1 LDLINEIS
9 TSCFYGERF
18 WQIQNGEVYPNY
30 RRQLAS
36 QLIIHA
42 PTDTPSQ
49 AILSVADFEQVSV
62 KRIRRALQELF
73 DTEFEN
79 KKEINDL
86 ILSRY
91 HKMEEE
97 PRETKKKKIKKK
109 APKKEGESAKTSS
122 ISSMELNLSP
132 KLAELLGVN
141 RLPRTQV
148 VKQIWEY
155 IKQHDLQNPNDK
167 REILCD
173 EKLSEIL
180 GKKTT
185 MFKMNKALSAHLY
198 KDDE

>member
-1 LDLINEIS
+1 
-9 TSCFYGERF
+9 
-18 WQIQNGEVYPNY
+18 
-30 RRQLAS
+30 
-36 QLIIHA
+36 
-42 PTDTPSQ
+42 
-49 AILSVADFEQVSV
+49 VADFEQVSV

-79 KKEINDL
+79 KKEINGL

-91 HKMEEE
+91 HRMEEE
-97 PRETKKKKIKKK
+97 PREPKKKKVKKK
-109 APKKEGESAKTSS
+109 APKKDGESAKTSS
-122 ISSMELNLSP
+122 ISSLELNLSP

-141 RLPRTQV
+141 KLPRTQV

-155 IKQHDLQNPNDK
+155 IKEHNLQNPNDK